1 MIPSKRQQ
9 TWFDMEFYG
18 FIHFGVN
25 TFTDREWGDGTED
38 SLLSVNRD
46 YRDLLNELNIPHTY
60 KESEGN
66 HSWPWWDL
74 HIQDALACLLDET
87 L

>member
-1 MIPSKRQQ
+1 MLTFLKEAAHVVPSKRQQ

-38 SLLSVNRD
+38 PTIFNLV
-46 YRDLLNELNIPHTY
+46 DLDCN
-60 KESEGN
+60 
-66 HSWPWWDL
+66 
-74 HIQDALACLLDET
+74 
-87 L
+87 